1 MIHWQSC
8 FLLGLILS
16 LSGRGLAE
24 SVDYQRE
31 VRQIL
36 SRHCYQ
42 CHGPDQEARKAKLR
56 LDIPAGA
63 IVELGGKAISRV
75 NPDQSVLLERIWSD
89 DPDKQMPP
97 PEVNRTLSTR
107 QREMV
112 SQWVKEGAQWG
123 EHWAYQPVVRPD
135 LKNGEGGI
143 NPIDHFVRMRLE
155 QEGID
160 AARPA
165 DPISLIRRVYFD
177 LVGLPPD
184 PSEVEAFIS
193 DERSGAF
200 DHLVDRLLSSPHYGE
215 RMAMYWFDLVRYANT
230 TGIHAD
236 NVWHVTPYRNWVM
249 DALNRNMPF
258 DQFTREQLAG
268 DLLPSATLKNRI
280 AATYNRLNLST
291 REGGSQP
298 KEFIAK
304 YMVDRVKNASSVWLA
319 TTMGCAE
326 CHEHKFDPISTKEFY
341 QFGAFFADIEQV
353 GVYGNDFPPYLKLPR
368 GDQGERLAALETSI
382 KVLESTIAAPNPEL
396 IVAQG
401 RWENEVAKNMNILP
415 VWGEW
420 RTVGPFQAGGNLTGH
435 EQNFGPEKDS
445 NEGSLYGDEKI
456 GWEARPDWNDA
467 AIHSLPGN
475 NAATYLF
482 REIQAGHQRKLKIWL
497 GSSDGIRVWFN
508 GKQVF
513 DQSTERV
520 VAADQD
526 TIDVELSEGANTL
539 LVKISNGTGKGG
551 FFFRARSELVPD
563 RIQKLLLKLVEN
575 RDVSEASKLKN
586 YFRSQTPL
594 LSEERVELASQKD
607 QRQELD
613 GRIERTL
620 ATVSVAPAVTR
631 VLPRGNWMDESGEVV
646 SPRVPAA
653 MGGVSIPGRER
664 QTRLDLANWLVD
676 GKNPLT
682 ARVFV
687 NRLWMLFFGTGLVA
701 SVDDFGVQGEMPS
714 HPQLLDW
721 LAAEFM
727 ESGWNMKHMVRL
739 IVRSEAYKQSSERR
753 LELESI
759 DPFNQLVS
767 RQNRYRLDAEMVRDM
782 VLSTSGLLNSK
793 VGGYNSSRPYQP
805 AGYYRHLNF
814 PKRTYESDENEGQYR
829 RGVYMHWQRQ
839 YLHPALKA
847 FDAPTREECV
857 ARRSRSNTP
866 LAALVQMNDPAIVE
880 ASRVLA
886 ERTLLSGEEDALSRL
901 NWCFREVLSRFPSER
916 ELAVLTE
923 LLAEQSDE
931 FSSDKAAAKRFLEIG
946 LRERREDL
954 DLVELASWTMLTRS
968 LLNLHEAILR
978 P

>member
-16 LSGRGLAE
+16 LSVRGLAG

-89 DPDKQMPP
+89 DPDEQMPP
-97 PEVNRTLSTR
+97 PEVNRPLSAR
-107 QREMV
+107 QREML

-200 DHLVDRLLSSPHYGE
+200 EHLVDRLLSSPHYGE

-268 DLLPSATLKNRI
+268 DLLPTATLKNRI

-319 TTMGCAE
+319 ATMGCAE
-326 CHEHKFDPISTKEFY
+326 CHEHKFDPITTKEFY

-368 GDQGERLAALETSI
+368 GDQSERLAALETSI

-396 IVAQG
+396 ILAQG
-401 RWENEVAKNMNILP
+401 RWENEVAKNLDILP

-420 RTVGPFQAGGNLTGH
+420 RTVGPFHAGGKLTVH

-445 NEGSLYGDEKI
+445 NGGSLYGDEKI

-520 VAADQD
+520 VASDQD

-575 RDVSEASKLKN
+575 RDESEASQLKN

-620 ATVSVAPAVTR
+620 ATVSVAPAITR
-631 VLPRGNWMDESGEVV
+631 VLPRGDWMDESGEVV
-646 SPRVPAA
+646 SPGVPAA

-739 IVRSEAYKQSSERR
+739 IVRSDAYKQSSERR

-759 DPFNQLVS
+759 DPSNRLVS

-782 VLSTSGLLNSK
+782 ALSTSGLLNFK

-866 LAALVQMNDPAIVE
+866 LAALVQMNDPAIIE

-886 ERTLLSGEEDALSRL
+886 ERTLLSGGEDALSRL
-901 NWCFREVLSRFPSER
+901 SWCFREVLSRYPSER

-923 LLAEQSDE
+923 LLAEQVDE
-931 FSSDKAAAKRFLEIG
+931 FSSNKAAAKRFLEIG